1 MKKIIF
7 ILILFLTC
15 YIIHTKTQDNKIYY
29 LSLGD
34 AISKGSTPYS
44 ETGQGYSDYIRDY
57 LKKNNLLEGYDKT
70 FTSKYN
76 RITDM
81 INQLDT
87 SKETIIGTKKI
98 TINQL
103 ISKSDLI
110 TISLGMNELYYK
122 LLTDN
127 NNIYEYINTMM
138 EDIDILFNK
147 ISKLN
152 HRKILVLNY
161 YNTTT
166 TNQDIFN
173 YANIKLKEIT
183 KLYGFEYIDIASI
196 LNNNPKY
203 FINSTNFIPNN
214 NGYYQIYQI
223 ILEKIKNY

>member
-44 ETGQGYSDYIRDY
+44 ETGQGYSDYIKDY
-57 LKKNNLLEGYDKT
+57 LKQNNLLEGYNKT

-110 TISLGMNELYYK
+110 TISLGMNEIYYK

-127 NNIYEYINTMM
+127 NNTYEYINTMM

-161 YNTTT
+161 YNITT

-183 KLYGFEYIDIASI
+183 KKYGFEYIDIASI
-196 LNNNPKY
+196 LNKNPKF
-203 FINSTNFIPNN
+203 FINNTNFIPNN